1 MLKRKPNGNY
11 SQPKYNI
18 KKKCRKLTIINKAE
32 KLLLKEKLND
42 A

>member
-1 MLKRKPNGNY
+1 MKSTHNPN
-11 SQPKYNI
+11 I
-18 KKKCRKLTIINKAE
+18 VLFKKKCRELTIINKAE